1 MLHNALPPVGR
12 LVQLT
17 EYVSKIARSRNGEIS
32 VLLFFLKILQHL
44 RQNAVGKL
52 DSSSQYDDKCVGV
65 NVTKRGEEVKSKD
78 SFFLTFRLK
87 LESLRRKVTV
97 LCVRLPCFMQAKIV
111 IFSESEQSKMLSL
124 TGCWHCFKLSGL

>member
-32 VLLFFLKILQHL
+32 ALLLFLKILQHL
-44 RQNAVGKL
+44 WQNAVGKL

-65 NVTKRGEEVKSKD
+65 NVTKRGEEVKSND
-78 SFFLTFRLK
+78 SFFLTRGGKFEA
-87 LESLRRKVTV
+87 ESYSFMCKACPLMLPRKHERACLSCVTNMIRTEASAQV
-97 LCVRLPCFMQAKIV
+97 
-111 IFSESEQSKMLSL
+111 E
-124 TGCWHCFKLSGL
+124 